1 MEYLAQ
7 FLDSQINAKN
17 MRENKN
23 KNNGLNIFQ
32 SCGYEL
38 EGPNPYEQMRNKLS
52 KFEIYEDKNYWTT
65 INSNTNFYREIE
77 SLFSLIYNESVEN
90 A

>member
-38 EGPNPYEQMRNKLS
+38 EGPNPYEQMRNKHS
-52 KFEIYEDKNYWTT
+52 KLRDIIQDPY
-65 INSNTNFYREIE
+65 
-77 SLFSLIYNESVEN
+77 LIKEE
-90 A
+90 